1 MSREDYE
8 MLKQIREWQE
18 SRKKDDSELN
28 EENDELIIE
37 QNTIYEIDY
46 DCYEC
51 LMKDKKN
58 YYKHGED

>member
-8 MLKQIREWQE
+8 MLKKIREWQE
-18 SRKKDDSELN
+18 NRKKNASGMS
-28 EENDELIIE
+28 EENDDLIIE

-51 LMKDKKN
+51 LLKDKMKYFN
-58 YYKHGED
+58 KE